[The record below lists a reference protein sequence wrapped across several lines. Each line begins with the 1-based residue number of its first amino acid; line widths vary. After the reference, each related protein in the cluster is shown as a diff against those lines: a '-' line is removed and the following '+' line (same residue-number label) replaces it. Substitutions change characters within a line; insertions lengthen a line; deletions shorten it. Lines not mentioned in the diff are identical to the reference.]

1 MGDRNKSGLEDDRLA
16 LRIHV
21 GVDVVGGGIR

>member
-1 MGDRNKSGLEDDRLA
+1 MGWGEKSRLKDVRLA

-21 GVDVVGGGIR
+21 GVNVVGGGIR